1 MLDFISKIQAVSNAE
16 LEKKVI
22 EHLNDLTKPQG
33 SLGRL
38 EEFALQYCLCRGTAG
53 ASIKQMRLYTF
64 AGDHGITE
72 EKITPYPSEVTP
84 QMVLNMA
91 HGGAA
96 VSVMCANAGIEYA
109 VVDIGVKSDFS
120 DMPGLILKKVGRGTK
135 NFKIEPAMT
144 IEECE
149 QAMKVGFEL
158 GADTR
163 ADITGTGDMGIGNTS
178 SASALY
184 SLLLDVDAAE
194 TVGPGTG
201 SKGELLEKKKAV
213 ISEGV
218 TKHKKEWDGSPFDAL
233 RRVGGFE
240 IAGMVG
246 LVFGCASKR
255 IPVVIDGFISSAA
268 ALVAM
273 RMNPAVKDYLFFS
286 HVSAETFHKSYIEQE
301 GIKPILSLGMRLGEG
316 TGAVLA
322 MQIIVQAMECY
333 NKMATFSSA
342 KVSERIE

>member
-1 MLDFISKIQAVSNAE
+1 MLDFVSEIQAVSNAE
-16 LEKKVI
+16 LEKRVI

-38 EEFALQYCLCRGTAG
+38 EEFALHYCLCRGTAD
-53 ASIKQMRLYTF
+53 AAIKQMNLYTF

-72 EKITPYPSEVTP
+72 EEITPYPSEVTS

-96 VSVMCANAGIEYA
+96 VSVMCAKAGIEYA
-109 VVDIGVKSDFS
+109 VVDIGVKGDFS
-120 DMPGLILKKVGRGTK
+120 DMPGLIIRKAGRGTK
-135 NFKIEPAMT
+135 NFKVEPAMS
-144 IEECE
+144 IDECE
-149 QAMKVGFEL
+149 KAINIGFSL
-158 GADTR
+158 GADSQS
-163 ADITGTGDMGIGNTS
+163 DLVGTGDMGIGNTS

-184 SLLLDVDAAE
+184 SLLLDVDAVV
-194 TVGPGTG
+194 TVGAGTG
-201 SKGELLEKKKAV
+201 STGDMLEKKKAV
-213 ISEGV
+213 VSEGV
-218 TKHKKEWDGSPFDAL
+218 TRHKKDWDGSPFDAL
-233 RRVGGFE
+233 CRVGGFE

-246 LVFGCASKR
+246 LIFGCASKHV
-255 IPVVIDGFISSAA
+255 PVVIDGFIASAA

-273 RMNPAVKDYLFFS
+273 RMNPAVKGYLFFS
-286 HVSAETFHKSYIEQE
+286 HVSAEAFHKSYIEKE
-301 GIKPILSLGMRLGEG
+301 DIKPIVSLGMRLGEG

-342 KVSERIE
+342 NVSGKVE

>member
-16 LEKKVI
+16 LEKKAI

-38 EEFALQYCLCRGTAG
+38 EEFALQYCLGRGTAD

-72 EKITPYPSEVTP
+72 EKITPYPSEVTS

-96 VSVMCANAGIEYA
+96 VSVMCAKAGIEYA
-109 VVDIGVKSDFS
+109 VVDIGVKGDFS

-135 NFKIEPAMT
+135 NFKVEPAMT

-158 GADTR
+158 GADVQ
-163 ADITGTGDMGIGNTS
+163 ADIMGTGDMGIGNTS

-184 SLLLDVDAAE
+184 SLLLDVDATE

-201 SKGELLEKKKAV
+201 STGGLLEKKKAV

-218 TKHKKEWDGSPFDAL
+218 SKHKKEWDGSPFDAL

-240 IAGMVG
+240 IAGMIG
-246 LVFGCASKR
+246 LIFGCASKR
-255 IPVVIDGFISSAA
+255 IPVVIDGFIASAA

-273 RMNPAVKDYLFFS
+273 RMSPAVKDYLFFS
-286 HVSAETFHKSYIEQE
+286 HVSAETFHKSYVEKE

-322 MQIIVQAMECY
+322 MQIIIQAMECY

-342 KVSERIE
+342 KVSKKIE

>member
-1 MLDFISKIQAVSNAE
+1 MIDFIPDIKSTANDDLQNEV
-16 LEKKVI
+16 VV
-22 EHLNDLTKPQG
+22 HLNDLTKPRG

-38 EEFALQYCLCRGTAG
+38 EEFALQYCLCRGRAD
-53 ASIKQMRLYTF
+53 AAIRNMQLYTF

-96 VSVMCANAGIEYA
+96 VSVMCARAGIEYA
-109 VVDIGVKSDFS
+109 VVDIGVNADFEKI
-120 DMPGLILKKVGRGTK
+120 PGLIIKKVGRGTR

-144 IEECE
+144 SDECE
-149 QAMKVGFEL
+149 KAIKAGFDL
-158 GADTR
+158 GAGSE
-163 ADITGTGDMGIGNTS
+163 ADLIGTGDMGIGNTS

-184 SLLLDVDAAE
+184 SILLDADAAE

-201 SKGELLEKKKAV
+201 STGDLLEKKKAV
-213 ISEGV
+213 IAEGV
-218 TKHKKEWDGSPFDAL
+218 ARHKKEWDGSPFDAL
-233 RRVGGFE
+233 RRLGGFE
-240 IAGMVG
+240 IAGMTG

-255 IPVVIDGFISSAA
+255 IPVVIDGFIASAA
-268 ALVAM
+268 ALVAL

-286 HVSAETFHKSYIEQE
+286 HVSAETFHKSFVENE

-322 MQIIVQAMECY
+322 MQIIAQAMECY

-342 KVSERIE
+342 NVSGKI

>member
-1 MLDFISKIQAVSNAE
+1 MLDFISDIQPVSNAE
-16 LEKKVI
+16 LGKKVI

-38 EEFALQYCLCRGTAG
+38 EEFVLQYCLCRGTAD
-53 ASIKQMRLYTF
+53 ASIKQMSLYTF

-96 VSVMCANAGIEYA
+96 VSVMCAYAGIRYA
-109 VVDIGVKSDFS
+109 VVDIGVKGDLN
-120 DMPGLILKKVGRGTK
+120 DMPGLLLKKVARGTR
-135 NFKIEPAMT
+135 NFKAEPAMT
-144 IEECE
+144 IDECKE
-149 QAMKVGFEL
+149 AIKVGFTL
-158 GADTR
+158 GSDSQSDLVGA
-163 ADITGTGDMGIGNTS
+163 GDMGIGNTS
-178 SASALY
+178 SASAIY
-184 SLLLDVDAAE
+184 SMLLDVNVHE
-194 TVGPGTG
+194 TVGLGTG
-201 SKGELLEKKKAV
+201 STGALLEKKKAV
-213 ISEGV
+213 VGEGV
-218 TKHKKEWDGSPFDAL
+218 ARHKKEWDGSPFDAL

-246 LVFGCASKR
+246 LLFGCASKHV
-255 IPVVIDGFISSAA
+255 PVVIDGFIASAA

-273 RMNPAVKDYLFFS
+273 RMNPVIKNYLFFS
-286 HVSAETFHKSYIEQE
+286 HVSAETFHKSYLEKE
-301 GIKPILSLGMRLGEG
+301 GIKPIVSLGMRLGEG

-322 MQIIVQAMECY
+322 MQIIAQAMECY

-342 KVSERIE
+342 NVSGKIE

>member
-1 MLDFISKIQAVSNAE
+1 MLAFISEIQTVSNAE

-22 EHLNDLTKPQG
+22 EHLNDLTKPRG

-38 EEFALQYCLCRGTAG
+38 EKFALQYCLCRGAAD
-53 ASIKQMRLYTF
+53 ASIKEMNLYTF

-72 EKITPYPSEVTP
+72 ENITPYPSEVTS

-91 HGGAA
+91 NGGAA
-96 VSVMCANAGIEYA
+96 VSVMCAKAGIEYA
-109 VVDIGVKSDFS
+109 VVDIGVNADFEG
-120 DMPGLILKKVGRGTK
+120 MPGLISKKVGRGTR
-135 NFKIEPAMT
+135 NFRNEPAMT
-144 IEECE
+144 FEECE
-149 QAMKVGFEL
+149 QAIKIGFEF
-158 GADTR
+158 GADEQV
-163 ADITGTGDMGIGNTS
+163 DIMGTGDMGIGNTS

-184 SLLLDVDAAE
+184 SLLLDVDATE

-201 SKGELLEKKKAV
+201 STGELLERKKAV

-218 TKHKKEWDGSPFDAL
+218 AKHKKEWDGSPLDAL

-246 LVFGCASKR
+246 LLFGCASKR
-255 IPVVIDGFISSAA
+255 VPLVIDGFIASAA

-273 RMNPAVKDYLFFS
+273 RMNPVVKDYLFFS
-286 HVSAETFHKSYIEQE
+286 HLSAEDFHRSFTEKE

-322 MQIIVQAMECY
+322 MQIIAQAMECY
-333 NKMATFSSA
+333 NKMATFGSA
-342 KVSERIE
+342 NVAKKIE